1 MANTYTDWLSHYTE
15 AQKKKIN
22 DMAKRGYQNLTP
34 DEQTLLDAWN
44 ADKAAFEAEAETN
57 RQNMLAQNALTMA
70 QSIAD
75 CNAAM
80 TALHDLV
87 YGSDEDEQE

>member
-1 MANTYTDWLSHYTE
+1 MANTYTNWLANYTE

-34 DEQTLLDAWN
+34 DEQTLLDSWN
-44 ADKAAFEAEAETN
+44 ADKAAFEAEAEAN
-57 RQNMLAQNALTMA
+57 RQSMMAQNALTMA
-70 QSIAD
+70 QSIAE

-80 TALHDLV
+80 AALHELV